1 MHSIEE
7 LEKQIRNV
15 PDFPIEGVVFKD
27 ITTLLTHP
35 GSLRDAA
42 HHLEEACS
50 AFEYDAVAAIE
61 SRGFIFGALIAAD
74 RDLPMVLIRKPG
86 KLPAET
92 ISREYSL
99 EYGTNT
105 VEMHRNA
112 LPKGSRVLIVDDLIA
127 TGGSALAA
135 ADLLR
140 RDGCTVAGA
149 AFVIDLSFLGGGE
162 KLRSSGVDF
171 VALIEVASEQ

>member
-7 LEKQIRNV
+7 LERQIRNV

-35 GSLRDAA
+35 GSLRDTAD
-42 HHLEEACS
+42 HLLS
-50 AFEYDAVAAIE
+50 ASGRFDYDAVAAIE
-61 SRGFIFGALIAAD
+61 SRGFIFGSLMAAED
-74 RDLPMVLIRKPG
+74 DLPLVLVRKPG

-105 VEMHRNA
+105 VEMHRDA
-112 LPKGSRVLIVDDLIA
+112 LPEGGRVLIVDDLIA

-135 ADLLR
+135 AHLIR
-140 RDGCTVAGA
+140 EAGCTVAGA
-149 AFVIDLSFLGGGE
+149 AFVIDLKFLGGGE
-162 KLRSSGVDF
+162 RLRREGVDYT
-171 VALIEVASEQ
+171 ALIEVLSEG

>member
-1 MHSIEE
+1 
-7 LEKQIRNV
+7 
-15 PDFPIEGVVFKD
+15 VVFKD

-35 GSLRDAA
+35 GSLRDTVS
-42 HHLEEACS
+42 HLEEACS
-50 AFEYDAVAAIE
+50 GFQFDAIAAIE
-61 SRGFIFGALIAAD
+61 SRGFIFGALLAAN
-74 RDLPMVLIRKPG
+74 RDLPLVLVRKPG

-92 ISREYSL
+92 LSREYSL

-112 LPKGSRVLIVDDLIA
+112 LPEGSRVLIVDDLIA

-140 RDGCTVAGA
+140 RDGCHVAGA
-149 AFVIDLSFLGGGE
+149 AFVIDLKFLGGGE
-162 KLRSSGVDF
+162 RLAADGVDY
-171 VALIEVASEQ
+171 VGLIEVFSEE

>member
-7 LEKQIRNV
+7 LESQIRNI

-35 GSLRDAA
+35 GSLRDTAR
-42 HHLEEACS
+42 HLEEACD
-50 AFEYDAVAAIE
+50 AFDYDAVAAIE
-61 SRGFIFGALIAAD
+61 SRGFIFGALLASS
-74 RDLPMVLIRKPG
+74 RDLPLVLIRKPG

-105 VEMHRNA
+105 VEMHRNV
-112 LPKGSRVLIVDDLIA
+112 LPRGSRVLIVDDLIA

-135 ADLLR
+135 AYLLR
-140 RDGCTVAGA
+140 MDGCVVAGA
-149 AFVIDLSFLGGGE
+149 GFIIDLKFLGGGDR
-162 KLRSSGVDF
+162 LRSDGVDY
-171 VALIEVASEQ
+171 VGLIEVSSEE